1 MCNFCEREIIIFN
14 EISLG
19 QNDDWLTA
27 ALPDLCQVPHD
38 AGNVE
43 IPIQRRK
50 DKHIIKVGCDDL
62 FQHGFGIACGM
73 P

>member
-1 MCNFCEREIIIFN
+1 MIIVFN
-14 EISLG
+14 EIRLG
-19 QNDDWLTA
+19 QNDDRLAA
-27 ALPDLCQVPHD
+27 ALPGLCHIPHY

-50 DKHIIKVGCDDL
+50 DKHIIKVGCNDL
-62 FQHGFGIACGM
+62 FQHGFGIAYGM